1 MLKIGITGGIGSG
14 KSTVA
19 RVFETLGIPVYY
31 ADDAAKRLMQEVPEL
46 KKQIIS
52 LFGENAY
59 TGDKLNRPWIS
70 EQVFGNPEKVNA
82 LNALVH
88 PATILD
94 AHEWMARQRTP
105 YTLKEAALIFESGSE
120 KELDYVIGVD
130 APLELRIQRVM
141 ERDHTTQDAILQRI
155 KNQLDEAEKMKRC
168 DFIIHNDENQ
178 MVIPQVIALHQQL
191 IELSKSKPTDG

>member
-31 ADDAAKRLMQEVPEL
+31 ADDAAKRLMQEDPEL
-46 KKQIIS
+46 KKQIIA
-52 LFGENAY
+52 LFGETAF
-59 TGDKLNRPWIS
+59 TGGILNRPWIS
-70 EQVFGNPEKVNA
+70 TQVFGNPEKVNA
-82 LNALVH
+82 LNAVVH
-88 PATILD
+88 PATIKD
-94 AHEWMARQRTP
+94 AHEWMSRQRTP

-130 APLELRIQRVM
+130 APQELRIQRVI
-141 ERDHTTQDAILQRI
+141 ERDHTTRDAILQRM

-168 DFIIHNDENQ
+168 DFIIHNDGNQ
-178 MVIPQVIALHQQL
+178 MVIPQVIALHHQL
-191 IELSKSKPTDG
+191 VELDKSKLTDG